1 MSTRRVNPSTFN
13 CIRKEMDAKYDGKC
27 SNTVCTSP
35 IEVGDRIMFTN
46 FQGNFHLDC
55 YMRKDQQLPRNGFAW
70 DYKKLTLEEVAQEEL
85 E

>member
-27 SNTVCTSP
+27 SNEVCSSP

-46 FQGNFHLDC
+46 FQGKAGSTGGC
-55 YMRKDQQLPRNGFAW
+55 NG
-70 DYKKLTLEEVAQEEL
+70 TVMVTGS
-85 E
+85 